1 MTRTPPS
8 KDRTLLYPEGPNRV
22 VNQVI
27 RDLGG
32 LRAAA
37 DWFHCSDESIRN
49 SVKAGRFAAQRALWL
64 IHCFP
69 GKYDPLDLSPRTQ
82 DIPEH
87 LRVDVEGE
95 E

>member
-8 KDRTLLYPEGPNRV
+8 KDRTLLFPEGPNRV

-37 DWFHCSDESIRN
+37 DWFRCSDESIRD

-64 IHCFP
+64 VHFFP
-69 GKYDPLDLSPRTQ
+69 GQYDPLDLSPRSK
-82 DIPEH
+82 DLPER
-87 LRVDVEGE
+87 LRVKQE
-95 E
+95 EEE